1 MKAMNSLIRRRSMP
15 AICAIITLT
24 VVSGCTNNSGGNALP
39 VTSAASST
47 APPSN
52 AASVDPFDGLKA
64 CAVLDK
70 ALEGRGF
77 SPAVVDTS
85 GGDNG
90 CKADKAQYGGLN
102 LTLQPDLG
110 INDINGDKSQQHDG
124 YVLGRPSIQVREG
137 LGSSGDCAIAMEVT
151 NTSRAFVVASLSTG
165 TTDEACT
172 FVESV
177 ADKVEPQLPKGN

>member
-24 VVSGCTNNSGGNALP
+24 VVSGCTDSRGGNALP
-39 VTSAASST
+39 GTSAASNT

-52 AASVDPFDGLKA
+52 AASVNPFDGLKA
-64 CAVLDK
+64 CEVLDK
-70 ALEGRGF
+70 ALEGSGF
-77 SPAVVDTS
+77 SAAVVDKA

-110 INDINGDKSQQHDG
+110 IKDLNGDKSKQHDG
-124 YVLGRPSIQVREG
+124 DIHGRPSIQVREG

-172 FVESV
+172 FVENV
-177 ADKVEPQLPKGN
+177 ANKVEPQLPKGN